1 MSLEIDA
8 VYDNGV
14 LKLPRLL
21 PIKEGET
28 VRITIACKSGQVIRG
43 WGVIGWQGDPKTLE
57 QFALDP
63 DLGLEECP

>member
-8 VYDNGV
+8 VYDNGT

-28 VRITIACKSGQVIRG
+28 VRITIECKPGQVIRG
-43 WGVIGWQGDPKTLE
+43 WGVIGWKGDPAVLE
-57 QFALDP
+57 RVATDP
-63 DLGLEECP
+63 DFGLEECP